1 MYVYVCLHRIQPVP
15 STKISSFRVA
25 RRGTRETARRGA
37 NASFEPSTPATETD
51 RERESFSQ
59 LWHPK
64 RSRNVACPRKSGR
77 LIGRNVGS
85 FGLSFRANRILPPK
99 RRRETRTARRRDS
112 NLSPGRRVSDRV
124 TRISVNGGEKR
135 VAAMPRTRIFAYE
148 DRSATRWPVERGAW
162 PAGLNRVLE
171 GLRSRARRGESV
183 THEGGT
189 KEPGVPT
196 KALAGCPGFRQ
207 TTSSPLCGHPLLRF
221 TPSPPPSP
229 PLGTVSQRDYAWPR
243 SFPSIRFRSPFLANS
258 VDRRAE
264 ISQRFPAFVAIAR
277 KSTRIH
283 PNLRHDLLFPRY
295 VRSIKVAR
303 NRPCVRSDRV
313 APTYLGNES
322 LSLSL
327 SLRLSACSYRSPR
340 PLNLSLPIF
349 FSSLL
354 ASPHA
359 LRRLFLLLSFPVLSS
374 IDRLIAFGPTNEL
387 TRSSVIL
394 SSFLFSF
401 FPLRFSLPFDP
412 SRYLLARSLLVAFD

>member
-221 TPSPPPSP
+221 TPSPPPP
-229 PLGTVSQRDYAWPR
+229 PPWEQSRNAITRGHVLSHRSGFVRRFSQTRSIDALKLASVSRLSSQLRENLLG
-243 SFPSIRFRSPFLANS
+243 SIRTSDTTSSFHATY
-258 VDRRAE
+258 DRLKSLETVRVYDRIE
-264 ISQRFPAFVAIAR
+264 WLPHISA
-277 KSTRIH
+277 T
-283 PNLRHDLLFPRY
+283 
-295 VRSIKVAR
+295 
-303 NRPCVRSDRV
+303 
-313 APTYLGNES
+313 S

-327 SLRLSACSYRSPR
+327 CLFA
-340 PLNLSLPIF
+340 SLPARIVPLARLIF
-349 FSSLL
+349 LFLSPFRPFSLL
-354 ASPHA
+354 
-359 LRRLFLLLSFPVLSS
+359 R
-374 IDRLIAFGPTNEL
+374 
-387 TRSSVIL
+387 TRSVVS
-394 SSFLFSF
+394 SSFFRSRF
-401 FPLRFSLPFDP
+401 FRQST
-412 SRYLLARSLLVAFD
+412 V

>member
-229 PLGTVSQRDYAWPR
+229 LGTVSQRDYAWPR

-322 LSLSL
+322 LSLCL
-327 SLRLSACSYRSPR
+327 FA
-340 PLNLSLPIF
+340 SLPARIVP
-349 FSSLL
+349 L
-354 ASPHA
+354 A
-359 LRRLFLLLSFPVLSS
+359 
-374 IDRLIAFGPTNEL
+374 RLIFL
-387 TRSSVIL
+387 FL
-394 SSFLFSF
+394 SSFRPFSLLRTRSVVSSSF
-401 FPLRFSLPFDP
+401 FRSRFFRQST
-412 SRYLLARSLLVAFD
+412 V

>member
-112 NLSPGRRVSDRV
+112 NLSPGIRVSDRV

-148 DRSATRWPVERGAW
+148 DRSVTRWPVERGAW

-221 TPSPPPSP
+221 TPSPPLP
-229 PLGTVSQRDYAWPR
+229 PPHWEQSRNAITRGHVLSHRSGFVRRFSQTRSIDALKLASVSRLSSQLRENLLG
-243 SFPSIRFRSPFLANS
+243 SIRTSDTTSSFHATY
-258 VDRRAE
+258 DRLKSLETVRVYDRIE
-264 ISQRFPAFVAIAR
+264 WLPHISA
-277 KSTRIH
+277 T
-283 PNLRHDLLFPRY
+283 
-295 VRSIKVAR
+295 
-303 NRPCVRSDRV
+303 
-313 APTYLGNES
+313 S

-327 SLRLSACSYRSPR
+327 CLFA
-340 PLNLSLPIF
+340 SLPARIVP
-349 FSSLL
+349 L
-354 ASPHA
+354 A
-359 LRRLFLLLSFPVLSS
+359 
-374 IDRLIAFGPTNEL
+374 RLIFL
-387 TRSSVIL
+387 FL
-394 SSFLFSF
+394 SSFRPFSLLRTRSVVSSSF
-401 FPLRFSLPFDP
+401 FRSRFFRQST
-412 SRYLLARSLLVAFD
+412 V